1 LKRQLARAEQCH
13 AMAKTENEAL
23 ETENEELKRQFA
35 KVQIRKTYYKEK
47 TIEFS
52 DGLEALDSKY
62 EDKKSVICRLHKE
75 INDWKTKF
83 TKNAAECT
91 LILSR
96 ISKVT
101 PSSS

>member
-1 LKRQLARAEQCH
+1 MQWQRQ
-13 AMAKTENEAL
+13 
-23 ETENEELKRQFA
+23 ETKHWRRENEELKRQFA

-52 DGLEALDSKY
+52 DGLETLDSKY